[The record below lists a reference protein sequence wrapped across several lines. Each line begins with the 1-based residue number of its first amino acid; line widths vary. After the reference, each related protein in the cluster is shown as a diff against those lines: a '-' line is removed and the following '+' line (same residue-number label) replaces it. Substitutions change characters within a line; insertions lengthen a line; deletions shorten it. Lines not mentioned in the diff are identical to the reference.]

1 MVRVKAYRTTIVTA
15 TPAAYLRQRIADTMG
30 PLTDGIIVDGKT
42 VFKWTFWDEI
52 KAPNLK
58 DIAPLDPAAT
68 STRELE
74 LKYAQEPLEHF
85 QEMRRIIKL
94 IHESRVSTIARL
106 KGGPLE
112 HNVALAAEALVE
124 VVWSNQDV
132 H

>member
-42 VFKWTFWDEI
+42 VFKWTFWDKI

-68 STRELE
+68 YIQDTSDW
-74 LKYAQEPLEHF
+74 PS
-85 QEMRRIIKL
+85 KL
-94 IHESRVSTIARL
+94 ATPTFHTLV
-106 KGGPLE
+106 GGSFGPRSQRQL
-112 HNVALAAEALVE
+112 
-124 VVWSNQDV
+124 WFFS
-132 H
+132 